1 MFNRGMLFVIVLVAA
16 VVVPYVVMDD
26 GLSKTAKGEWQR
38 YFGKGDAAAGGASA
52 GLGGWFSTPP
62 ATLASVEPGPE
73 LPPVALEEAL
83 RLDISP
89 VWVTSRWSRVSTVL
103 GETDQMGLRVAL
115 VTGTEPQDVAGS
127 LTYYF
132 DTRHQLQRI
141 TFTGLTG
148 DESRIITH
156 LMNRFGLKP
165 QPTIAAG
172 LYQAPAGPNKMSQA
186 QVNHLPVVRSAAVNT
201 RVELL
206 VDLHRPQPVAPVS
219 AAKEPEKPRG
229 PHAPGPRIW

>member
-1 MFNRGMLFVIVLVAA
+1 MFNRGMLFVIVLGAA
-16 VVVPYVVMDD
+16 VVVPFVLFDD
-26 GLSKTAKGEWQR
+26 GLSKTARSEWQR
-38 YFGKGDAAAGGASA
+38 YFGGTSTEPGMPGK
-52 GLGGWFSTPP
+52 LGSWFQSSP
-62 ATLASVEPGPE
+62 APLTNLDTGPE

-115 VTGTEPQDVAGS
+115 VTGTEPADVAGS

-132 DTRHQLQRI
+132 DSRHTLQRI

-172 LYQAPAGPNKMSQA
+172 LYQAPAGPNQVSQA
-186 QVNHLPVVRSAAVNT
+186 QVNHLPVVRNT
-201 RVELL
+201 APNSRVELL
-206 VDLHRPQPVAPVS
+206 VDLHRPKPMAPVS

-229 PHAPGPRIW
+229 PHAPGPRVW